1 VHTHTY
7 THNHTHIHTHMH
19 RGTSGQLSTLGIGS
33 AHGSTDGLV
42 DMASMSHEAAA
53 DFDALQTQYC
63 NLLLQFWNV
72 EVQLK

>member
-1 VHTHTY
+1 
-7 THNHTHIHTHMH
+7 
-19 RGTSGQLSTLGIGS
+19 
-33 AHGSTDGLV
+33 
-42 DMASMSHEAAA
+42 MSHEAAA